1 MSNPPKLPSPAE
13 QLRDRLA
20 MAKRAHLPFDVAWER
35 AWRRVKWPHD
45 TEHRRQYKCALGAT
59 RGVWESSYNGEW
71 SPAAESVQMLEMV
84 G

>member
-35 AWRRVKWPHD
+35 AWKRVKWPHD
-45 TEHRRQYKCALGAT
+45 TEHRRSWKCALAAT
-59 RGVWESSYNGEW
+59 RSSYEDAYEGMV
-71 SPAAESVQMLEMV
+71 SPTAEAVGLLELV
-84 G
+84 A